1 MIFYII
7 TMKCAVVKTIA
18 HHPGLDTGVYLRYNT
33 ITMENRNAAQLK
45 SDLLA
50 LLKKEAF
57 KKGKFILSS
66 GKESN
71 FYLDGR
77 IITMLPEGAYL
88 VGSVI
93 LDMIKADKVDAFG
106 GPTLGA
112 DPIVGAVAALSYI
125 KGMPLKTFI
134 VRKAAKEHGTGRQ
147 VEGPALQA
155 GMRVILVDDVATS
168 GKSLIE
174 AKAVLDGM
182 NVQVERAIVIV
193 DRSEGAREN
202 LQRAGIDLQSIFTI
216 ADLGV

>member
-1 MIFYII
+1 
-7 TMKCAVVKTIA
+7 
-18 HHPGLDTGVYLRYNT
+18 
-33 ITMENRNAAQLK
+33 MENRNAVQLK
-45 SDLLA
+45 TDLLT
-50 LLKKEAF
+50 LLKREAF

-93 LDMIKADKVDAFG
+93 LDMIKGVKADAFG
-106 GPTLGA
+106 GPTMGA
-112 DPIVGAVAALSYI
+112 DPIVGAVAALSYLNKTPI
-125 KGMPLKTFI
+125 RTFI
-134 VRKAAKEHGTGRQ
+134 VRKAAKGHGTQRQ
-147 VEGPALQA
+147 VEGPALQS
-155 GMRVILVDDVATS
+155 GMKVILVDDVATS

-182 NVQVERAIVIV
+182 GVVVERAIVIV
-193 DRSEGAREN
+193 DRCEGAREN
-202 LQRAGIDLQSIFTI
+202 LLQAGMNLQSIFTI